1 MPETIGLSERELT
14 KNRAPVLIT
23 KKRRKGE
30 GKMSEKRW
38 SFETLQVH
46 AGQEEADPATK
57 ARAVP
62 IYQTTSYVFD
72 NAEHAADLFNLRKP
86 GNIYT
91 RIMNPT
97 QDVFEKRIAALEGG
111 VGALATSSG
120 LAAILYAILNVAN
133 AGDEIV
139 SAGTLYGGTYEQF
152 NVTLRKIGID
162 VKFVDPDDPEN
173 FRKAVT
179 PRTKALYAET
189 IGNPRINV
197 LDVEKVAQI
206 AHDNKIPF
214 IIDSTFTTPYLLR
227 PIEYGA
233 DVVVHSATKF
243 IGGHGT
249 AIGGVIVDAG
259 KFDWSGSGRF
269 PDFTTP
275 DKSYGGIR
283 YANDLGALAYILKAR
298 VQLLRNTGAAI
309 SPLNAFLFLQ
319 GLESL
324 SLRIERHV
332 FNTRKIVAYLSKHP
346 KVEWVNYPELEG
358 NPYYGL
364 SKKYLPKGAGSIFT
378 FGIKG
383 GVEAGRRFINSL
395 KLFSLLANVGDAKSL
410 VIHPASTTHA
420 ELDEEAQKAAGI
432 TPDLVRLSIGI
443 EGVDDLL
450 DDLEQALAKA

>member
-1 MPETIGLSERELT
+1 MSD
-14 KNRAPVLIT
+14 
-23 KKRRKGE
+23 KKL
-30 GKMSEKRW
+30 

-46 AGQEEADPATK
+46 AGQEEPDSSTR

-62 IYQTTSYVFD
+62 IYQTTSYVFE
-72 NAEHAADLFNLRKP
+72 NAEHAADLFNLKKP

-97 QDVFEKRIAALEGG
+97 QDVFEKRITALEGG
-111 VGALATSSG
+111 AGALATSSG
-120 LAAILYAILNVAN
+120 LSAILYAILNVAN

-139 SAGTLYGGTYEQF
+139 AASTLYGGTYEQF
-152 NVTLRKIGID
+152 SVTLKKLGIN
-162 VKFVDPDDPEN
+162 VVFVDPDDPEN
-173 FRKAVT
+173 FRRAVT
-179 PRTKALYAET
+179 DKTKAIYGET

-197 LDVEKVAQI
+197 LDIEAVAKI
-206 AHDNKIPF
+206 AHENKLPLIV
-214 IIDSTFTTPYLLR
+214 DSTFTTPYLLR

-249 AIGGVIVDAG
+249 TIGGVIVDAG
-259 KFDWSGSGRF
+259 RFDWAGSGRF

-283 YANDLGALAYILKAR
+283 YAQDLGSLAYILKAR

-309 SPLNAFLFLQ
+309 SPFSAFLFLQ

-324 SLRIERHV
+324 SLRVERHV
-332 FNTRKIVAYLSKHP
+332 ANTRKVVEYLNRHP
-346 KVEWVNYPELEG
+346 KVSWVNYPELKG
-358 NPYYGL
+358 NQYYDL
-364 SKKYLPKGAGSIFT
+364 ARKYLPKGAGSIFT

-383 GVEAGRRFINSL
+383 GVEAGKNFINSL

-420 ELDEEAQKAAGI
+420 ELDADEQMAAGI

-443 EGVDDLL
+443 EGVDDLI

>member
-1 MPETIGLSERELT
+1 
-14 KNRAPVLIT
+14 
-23 KKRRKGE
+23 
-30 GKMSEKRW
+30 MSEKKL

-120 LAAILYAILNVAN
+120 LAAILYAILNVAS

-152 NVTLRKIGID
+152 NVTLRKLGID
-162 VKFVDPDDPEN
+162 VNFVDPDDPEN
-173 FRKAVT
+173 FRKAIT
-179 PRTKALYAET
+179 PRTKAIYAET

-197 LDVEKVAQI
+197 LDIEKVAKI

-227 PIEYGA
+227 PFEYGA

-259 KFDWSGSGRF
+259 KFDWIGSGKF

-283 YANDLGALAYILKAR
+283 YANDLGAPAYIVKAR

-309 SPLNAFLFLQ
+309 SPLNSFLFLQ

-324 SLRIERHV
+324 SLRVERHV
-332 FNTRKIVAYLSKHP
+332 SNTRKIVEYLNKHP
-346 KVEWVNYPELEG
+346 KVNWVNYPEIKG
-358 NPYYGL
+358 NQYNALAG
-364 SKKYLPKGAGSIFT
+364 KYLPKGAGSIFT

-383 GVEAGRRFINSL
+383 GVEAGRKFINSL
-395 KLFSLLANVGDAKSL
+395 NLFSLLANVGDAKSL

-420 ELDEEAQKAAGI
+420 ELDEEEQKAAGI

-443 EGVDDLL
+443 EGVDDLI
-450 DDLEQALAKA
+450 DDLAQALAKA